1 MWTNIRSQFGD
12 FTNSTNFVKDKKQNE
27 KKLNQNAVCCY
38 TFHSFWKLHSSYRES
53 YRFWYEKNSWFWVD
67 YNLIFYRQIYERK
80 ETIYLP
86 ICVTAIWFQLSRVFI
101 LMQLTCT
108 RFSSAMV
115 SYTYTYT
122 SLNIIPVLF
131 SKSESIKS
139 T

>member
-27 KKLNQNAVCCY
+27 KNWIKMPFVCCY

-67 YNLIFYRQIYERK
+67 YNK
-80 ETIYLP
+80 
-86 ICVTAIWFQLSRVFI
+86 IWFFI
-101 LMQLTCT
+101 GKYMKGKKQSIFLFVSLQFGFNFQEYSFWCNWLAHDSAQQWSHILY
-108 RFSSAMV
+108 FS
-115 SYTYTYT
+115 Y
-122 SLNIIPVLF
+122 IIPVLF